1 MSVASKK
8 QFTWLLIFVQVVC
21 TGLFGYH
28 LNRASFPELLGLYSI
43 LFFSFSLLLK
53 WYHGPQQNLFYAGLL
68 LRVILIFSIPNLS
81 QDFYRFIWD
90 GRMLLHGN
98 NPYLYLPSTIINDAG
113 FHMPEAQQLFN
124 GMGSLSAG
132 HYTNYPPVNQFCFA
146 IAALVASKS
155 IFSSVIVFKLLI
167 IGADIGT
174 FYIGKKLLK
183 QQNLPAKNI
192 FLYFLNPLV
201 IIELTGNLHF
211 EGVMVFFLIWSLY
224 LLQTDRL
231 KWASVLFALSVSV
244 KLVPLM
250 LLPLLFRKL
259 RFRNGL
265 IFYSLFT
272 ASTLLLFLPFFS
284 TTFFSNYSDTVSLWF
299 VNFEFNAS
307 IYYLLREIGYQFT
320 GYNLIHFIG
329 KITPLIIFSFIAVVA
344 SVKKN
349 EEFKGYCES
358 MLFALCFYF
367 FFSTTVHPWYIITP
381 LALSIF
387 TKYRFPLIW
396 TFTVIL
402 SYYAYSNT
410 AFKESPVILVLEY
423 AIVFGLLF
431 WELSGRKSFLQNSTL
446 YSVRKEP

>member
-1 MSVASKK
+1 MNIALKK
-8 QFTWLLIFVQVVC
+8 KHTVLLLLMQIVL
-21 TGLFGYH
+21 TALFGYH
-28 LNRASFPELLGLYSI
+28 LKRVNFLELLALYSV
-43 LFFSFSLLLK
+43 LFTTFFFLLK
-53 WYHGPQQNLFYAGLL
+53 WYEGPQQNLFYVGIL
-68 LRVILIFSIPNLS
+68 LRAVLIFSIPNLS

-98 NPYLYLPSTIINDAG
+98 NPYLYLPSTIINDPG

-132 HYTNYPPVNQFCFA
+132 HYTNYPPVNQLCFA
-146 IAALVASKS
+146 IVAVVAGKS

-167 IGADIGT
+167 IGADVGI
-174 FYIGKKLLK
+174 FYFGRKLLK

-211 EGVMVFFLIWSLY
+211 EGVMIFFLIWSLY
-224 LLQTDRL
+224 LLQMGRL
-231 KWASVLFALSVSV
+231 KWAAVVFALSVSV
-244 KLVPLM
+244 KLIPLM

-259 RFRNGL
+259 KFKDAIL
-265 IFYSLFT
+265 FYSIV
-272 ASTLLLFLPFFS
+272 AGSILLLFLPFLS
-284 TTFFSNYSDTVSLWF
+284 YQFFTNYSATVALWF

-307 IYYLLREIGYQFT
+307 IYYLLREIGYQIS

-329 KITPLIIFSFIAVVA
+329 KITPLFVLSFIAVAA

-349 EEFKGYCES
+349 ELFKGYIES
-358 MLFALCFYF
+358 MLLSMCFYF
-367 FFSTTVHPWYIITP
+367 FLSTTVHPWYIITP

-387 TKYRFPLIW
+387 TKYRFPLVW

-402 SYYAYSNT
+402 SYYTYSNI
-410 AFKESPVILVLEY
+410 AFKESPLILVLEY
-423 AIVFGLLF
+423 VIVFGVLF

-446 YSVRKEP
+446 YAVRKQP